1 MTTAYFQDRAP
12 IQQTRKLADGR
23 LAAVARFAR
32 AGVYKYSGREVD
44 PNNEHGLRDQASVN
58 VYRAENEVFS
68 EASMASFA
76 HKAMTLDH
84 PPESV
89 TADNW
94 SKYSVGYTEGRVAR
108 DGGFVTIPL
117 ILADAAAVRAYES
130 GKARELS
137 AGYSCSLVFGDGVAP
152 DGTPYQARQVNIR
165 ANHLAVVSAGRA
177 GPECRIGDS
186 AMHMITDAD
195 RPALQAHIAFE
206 RNKYELGQAHRGSAA
221 APWTDAMAQA
231 ATQRFIDG
239 RARGPAPAIGSPGP
253 IACADRSA
261 FVTDEA
267 SLATERVRAE
277 AAYAKSRAYLN
288 DWRKG
293 A

>member
-44 PNNEHGLRDQASVN
+44 PENKHGLRDQASVN
-58 VYRAENEVFS
+58 VYRAEDEVFS

-89 TADNW
+89 TAANW

-117 ILADAAAVRAYES
+117 ILADAAAVQAYET

-137 AGYSCSLVFGDGVAP
+137 AGYSCSLIIGDGVAP

-165 ANHLAVVSAGRA
+165 ADHLAVVPAGRA

-186 AMHMITDAD
+186 AMNASAETRIETARRKWLAD
-195 RPALQAHIAFE
+195 KANA
-206 RNKYELGQAHRGSAA
+206 YRGSRPIGEGAS
-221 APWTDAMAQA
+221 TTHVLDAQA
-231 ATQRFIDG
+231 AKVPSTLEQARKQWLADKANAHRRG
-239 RARGPAPAIGSPGP
+239 RA
-253 IACADRSA
+253 
-261 FVTDEA
+261 
-267 SLATERVRAE
+267 
-277 AAYAKSRAYLN
+277 
-288 DWRKG
+288 
-293 A
+293 

>member
-1 MTTAYFQDRAP
+1 MTTAYFQDSAP

-32 AGVYKYSGREVD
+32 AGVYRYSGREVD
-44 PNNEHGLRDQASVN
+44 PDNAHGLRDKASVS
-58 VYRAENEVFS
+58 VYRAEDEVFS
-68 EASMASFA
+68 EASMSSFA

-89 TADNW
+89 TAANW

-117 ILADAAAVRAYES
+117 ILADAAAVQAYES

-165 ANHLAVVSAGRA
+165 ADHLAVVPAGRA
-177 GPECRIGDS
+177 GPQCRIGDS
-186 AMHMITDAD
+186 AMNITDGAVRVETARRQWLAD
-195 RPALQAHIAFE
+195 KA
-206 RNKYELGQAHRGSAA
+206 NAHR
-221 APWTDAMAQA
+221 T
-231 ATQRFIDG
+231 G
-239 RARGPAPAIGSPGP
+239 RTASPSPLQVRDSLSTPPAP
-253 IACADRSA
+253 
-261 FVTDEA
+261 TLDEA
-267 SLATERVRAE
+267 R
-277 AAYAKSRAYLN
+277 KQWLN
-288 DWRKG
+288 RFNSG
-293 A
+293 GMA